1 MRNMLMISFCS
12 FFLFSLC
19 FLVKRLALPAY
30 VLMPLNRRQ
39 IIAAGIASLAA
50 TTLPPVRLV
59 LLGVAG
65 GPSPKPNR
73 AAPASAIIVNH
84 DIYLVDCG
92 NGVARQIAMAG
103 LELTRLKAIFL
114 THHHSDHNLDYG
126 AVQLLRW
133 ASGGTTP
140 VESFGPPPLITMA
153 RDFLALN
160 RVDIETRQADEGRP
174 AFAPLLH
181 PHEVTAAGPVYA
193 DAGVHVR
200 CALAK
205 HPPLY
210 PAFAYRFD
218 APGRSIVFSGDTA
231 PSAAVAELAQG
242 ADILVHEVM
251 YGPAVDAIAG
261 HDPSAARLKA
271 HLLAAH
277 TLVEDAARLAQRAGV
292 KTLVMN
298 HFVPGGLPGVT
309 DAQWLAAARPYFS
322 GEIIV
327 GRDLMVI

>member
-1 MRNMLMISFCS
+1 M
-12 FFLFSLC
+12 FLFC
-19 FLVKRLALPAY
+19 FLVKRSSLTAY
-30 VLMPLNRRQ
+30 AAMSLNRRQ
-39 IIAAGIASLAA
+39 IIAAGLATMA
-50 TTLPPVRLV
+50 AAPPPTVKLV

-73 AAPASAIIVNH
+73 AAPASAIVVND

-92 NGVARQIAMAG
+92 NGVARQMAMAG
-103 LELTRLKAIFL
+103 LELKRLKAIFL

-140 VESFGPPPLITMA
+140 VESYGPPPLVEMA
-153 RDFLALN
+153 RNFVALN
-160 RVDIETRQADEGRP
+160 RVDIETRQVDEGRP
-174 AFAPLLH
+174 PFAPLMH
-181 PHEVTAAGPVYA
+181 PHEVTWAGPVYA
-193 DAGVHVR
+193 DGAVRVR
-200 CALAK
+200 CALAR
-205 HPPLY
+205 HPPLK

-231 PSAAVAELAQG
+231 PSDTVCELAKG
-242 ADILVHEVM
+242 ADALVHEVM
-251 YGPAVDAIAG
+251 FGPAVDAIAG

-292 KTLVMN
+292 RTLVMN
-298 HFVPGGLPGVT
+298 HFVPGGLPAVT
-309 DAQWLAAARPYFS
+309 DAQWLEAARPYFS